1 MGQITHTEDSITFC
15 HFNISDIISLPLP
28 AGIYEN
34 CSHTIQIMLAQI
46 FLNDFIHA
54 TVICDRIDAT
64 AVRNRIGA
72 TAVRDYIDATVC
84 ECIDVIVRDRVFQ

>member
-1 MGQITHTEDSITFC
+1 
-15 HFNISDIISLPLP
+15 
-28 AGIYEN
+28 
-34 CSHTIQIMLAQI
+34 MLAQI